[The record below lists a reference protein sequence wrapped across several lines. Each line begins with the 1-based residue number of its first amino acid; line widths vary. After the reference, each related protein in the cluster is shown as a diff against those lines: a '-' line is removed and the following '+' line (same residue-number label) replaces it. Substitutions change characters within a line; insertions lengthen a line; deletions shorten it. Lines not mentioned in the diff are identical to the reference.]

1 MCFKKA
7 NWRPISKVLMILA
20 LLAVVASAWG
30 FLVSDLWL
38 ASTQWLLVGV
48 VLAAFRLYAKMEGG
62 K

>member
-48 VLAAFRLYAKMEGG
+48 VLAAFGLYAKMEGG

>member
-1 MCFKKA
+1 VCFKKA

-48 VLAAFRLYAKMEGG
+48 VLAAFGLYAKMEGG

>member
-20 LLAVVASAWG
+20 LLAVAAAAWG

-48 VLAAFRLYAKMEGG
+48 VLAAFGLYAKMEGS

>member
-1 MCFKKA
+1 VCFKKA

-48 VLAAFRLYAKMEGG
+48 VLAAFGLYAKMEGE

>member
-7 NWRPISKVLMILA
+7 NWRPISKVLMVLA

-48 VLAAFRLYAKMEGG
+48 VLAAFGLYAKMEGG